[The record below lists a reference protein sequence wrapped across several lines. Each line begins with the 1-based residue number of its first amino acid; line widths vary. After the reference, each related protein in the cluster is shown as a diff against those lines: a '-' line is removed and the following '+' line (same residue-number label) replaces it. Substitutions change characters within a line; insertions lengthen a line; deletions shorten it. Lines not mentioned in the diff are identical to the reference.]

1 MFNNILE
8 YLKGLFTNET
18 QEMID
23 VELKGHYNYKIKREY
38 SSDGYD
44 YYIKAV
50 IEVRAKCQIGS
61 FKFDRFV
68 WCEADIDGGDS
79 KVKAFER
86 FEKISEERR
95 RELMMKELMKKLTK
109 EIKEDIKYSSE
120 EDIDNLMKKIED
132 KPLNFT
138 VQIEK
143 SKLTKK

>member
-8 YLKGLFTNET
+8 YLKRLFTNET

-38 SSDGYD
+38 SSDDYD

-86 FEKISEERR
+86 FEKVSEEKR
-95 RELMMKELMKKLTK
+95 RELMMKELIKKLTK

-120 EDIDNLMKKIED
+120 EDIDNLIKKIED